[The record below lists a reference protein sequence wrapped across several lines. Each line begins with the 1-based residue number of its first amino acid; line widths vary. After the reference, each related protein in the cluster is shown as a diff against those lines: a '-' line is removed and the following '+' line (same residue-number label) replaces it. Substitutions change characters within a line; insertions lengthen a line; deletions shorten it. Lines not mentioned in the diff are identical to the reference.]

1 MQLMANQKSVF
12 DIIKQNNTTDDR
24 IVAALERISE
34 AFRVLLWQQSKET
47 GLSPIQIQI
56 LIFILHHTVSQ
67 CKVSYLAG
75 EFNMTKATISD
86 AVKVLAQ
93 KKIITK
99 RTEETDSRSYTIQLT
114 AKGRELANK
123 SSLFANSLLKPV
135 DNLRVEQKENLLF
148 SLTNLIYQLNQA
160 GIIQLQRMC
169 YTCRF
174 LGEKNNKHY
183 CNLMKMP
190 LKETD
195 IRIDCPEHEIAG
207 EK

>member
-1 MQLMANQKSVF
+1 MAASKSVF
-12 DIIKQNNTTDDR
+12 DLTKQNSSTDER
-24 IVAALERISE
+24 IVAALERIAE
-34 AFRVLLWQQSKET
+34 TFRVLLWQQSKET
-47 GLSPIQIQI
+47 GISPIQIQL
-56 LIFILHHTVSQ
+56 LIFILHHKSEK

-86 AVKVLAQ
+86 AVKVMEQ
-93 KKIITK
+93 KKLIAKQTDQS
-99 RTEETDSRSYTIQLT
+99 DSRSYIIQLT
-114 AKGRELANK
+114 AKGKELAGK

-135 DNLRVEQKENLLF
+135 NDFPALQKESLLS
-148 SLTNLIYQLNQA
+148 SLTQFIYQLNQA

-195 IRIDCPEHEIAG
+195 IRIDCPEYELT
-207 EK
+207 ENR